1 MAANQT
7 VNVYGNSPPSP
18 VVQKT
23 TEHKR
28 VIYGLNFPLGKDKLT
43 GGFLHKSSGI
53 QMFRSTIK
61 QLLLTEKGERIL
73 LPKYGCNLRKY
84 LFQPLEENTFEAIK
98 MEILHSF
105 DRYIVGAK
113 IVKISVIPLGD
124 FGPAGGNSL
133 KVSLLIRLTEDDLP
147 VFDVGVI
154 IK

>member
-7 VNVYGNSPPSP
+7 VNIYGNIPPTQ

-23 TEHKR
+23 TEHKK
-28 VIYGLNFPLGKDKLT
+28 VIYGLDFPFGKDKLT

-53 QMFRSTIK
+53 QLFKATIK

-73 LPKYGCNLRKY
+73 LPKYGCNLRKF
-84 LFQPLEENTFEAIK
+84 LFRPLDENTFEAIK
-98 MEILHSF
+98 REILYSF

-113 IVKISVIPLGD
+113 IVKLSVFPLGD

-133 KVSLLIRLTEDDLP
+133 KISLLVRLTEDDLS
-147 VFDVGVI
+147 VFDVGVT